1 MSDDCCCRPDRAFDS
16 TSDVAAIVLAGTYQ
30 WTGSP
35 FDEIQPR
42 PLLPVAL
49 RPLIDYTIEWL
60 DTAGVAQTTICA
72 NGSTA
77 AIKNYLDSRDQ
88 LRLQLDYHAD
98 ATPRGAAGCIKDAAT
113 KTTARTLIVSDG
125 TSIPRVDIAKL
136 LEHHRQTGAAITIVV
151 CPVDGKEGHSQ
162 GLEPTGT
169 YAIDR
174 DVLELV
180 PTTSFHDIKE
190 NLIPSAHRA
199 GRHIELFEVP
209 EASPRVLN
217 AASYVAAN
225 RWMAERLAV
234 AARESQTTAA
244 DGVTHIDAH
253 ATVWIDE
260 SATIVGP
267 VVLGRGVRVHGSA
280 VIVGPTV
287 VGAGTVIGPG
297 AALTRSVTLDNC
309 VIGEGA
315 VVDQCLLADHATVS
329 PGASLSGVL
338 RTKSERIRRSMVQRL
353 ARRRPQGAPRPFAKP
368 AVS

>member
-1 MSDDCCCRPDRAFDS
+1 MSDDCCRPDRAVES
-16 TSDVAAIVLAGTYQ
+16 PLDVAAIVLAGTYQ

-60 DTAGVAQTTICA
+60 DSAGVSQTTVCA
-72 NGSTA
+72 NGSTG
-77 AIKNYLDSRDQ
+77 AIKNYLDSQNQ
-88 LRLQLDYHAD
+88 LRVRLDYHAD
-98 ATPRGAAGCIKDAAT
+98 LSPRGAAGCIKDAAA
-113 KTTARTLIVSDG
+113 KTNAKTFIVSDG

-136 LEHHRQTGAAITIVV
+136 LEHHRRSGAAITIVV
-151 CPVDGKEGHSQ
+151 CPVAGKQGHVQ

-169 YAIDR
+169 YAFDR
-174 DVLELV
+174 EVLDLV
-180 PTTSFHDIKE
+180 PATSFHDIKE
-190 NLIPSAHRA
+190 NLIPSAHLA
-199 GRHIELFEVP
+199 GRQIELFEVA

-234 AARESQTTAA
+234 AAREQATAD
-244 DGVTHIDAH
+244 DGVSHIDAH
-253 ATVWIDE
+253 PSVWIDE

-287 VGAGTVIGPG
+287 VGAGTVIGAG

-315 VVDQCLLADHATVS
+315 RVDQCLLAANATVL

-338 RTKSERIRRSMVQRL
+338 RTKSEKIGRSTAQRL
-353 ARRRPQGAPRPFAKP
+353 AGRGPRGAPRPLAKP

>member
-1 MSDDCCCRPDRAFDS
+1 MPDDCCRQKRALES
-16 TSDVAAIVLAGTYQ
+16 SHDVAAIVLAGTYQ

-60 DTAGVAQTTICA
+60 DSAGVGQTTVCA

-77 AIKNYLDSRDQ
+77 AIKNYLDSRNQ
-88 LRLQLDYHAD
+88 LRLRLDYHAD
-98 ATPRGAAGCIKDAAT
+98 KSPRGAAGCIKDAAAQMSA
-113 KTTARTLIVSDG
+113 KTLIVSDG

-136 LEHHRQTGAAITIVV
+136 LEHHRRSGAAITIVV
-151 CPVDGKEGHSQ
+151 CRAAGREGHVQ
-162 GLEPTGT
+162 GFEPTGT
-169 YAIDR
+169 YAFER
-174 DVLELV
+174 EVLDLV
-180 PTTSFHDIKE
+180 PATSFHDIKE
-190 NLIPSAHRA
+190 NLIPSVHRA
-199 GRHIELFEVP
+199 GRHIEVFEVS

-225 RWMAERLAV
+225 RWMAERLA
-234 AARESQTTAA
+234 AASKEMQARQD
-244 DGVTHIDAH
+244 DGISHVDAH
-253 ATVWIDE
+253 PTVWIDE

-297 AALTRSVTLDNC
+297 AVLTRSVTLDNC
-309 VIGEGA
+309 TIGEGA
-315 VVDQCLLADHATVS
+315 VVDQCLLAESATVS
-329 PGASLSGVL
+329 PRASLSGVL
-338 RTKSERIRRSMVQRL
+338 RTKSQKIGRSVAERL
-353 ARRRPQGAPRPFAKP
+353 AGRGPQGAPRPLAKP
-368 AVS
+368 AIS